1 MAELKSGEVGRHLTT
16 MPLSENLDLSK
27 TKRRHGKVLSRKRTS
42 TDLLLEKDLGIK
54 GEREEVIWEKK
65 RKIDQLLQNHFRIHV
80 VLTLQVND
88 ELSSCDQHSPH
99 PKEDTLG
106 PSGMHTKGGALTVCS
121 EVTMISSKL
130 GPSKYLPSEQP
141 GELLHVSIM
150 EHCIALNMTNIMDEI
165 QAHIGKWTSKIK

>member
-65 RKIDQLLQNHFRIHV
+65 EKLI
-80 VLTLQVND
+80 
-88 ELSSCDQHSPH
+88 SSCKITSEFMLYLHSR
-99 PKEDTLG
+99 LMM
-106 PSGMHTKGGALTVCS
+106 S
-121 EVTMISSKL
+121 
-130 GPSKYLPSEQP
+130 
-141 GELLHVSIM
+141 
-150 EHCIALNMTNIMDEI
+150 
-165 QAHIGKWTSKIK
+165 